1 MKKNTDA
8 ENLSV
13 KINAFKKKHG
23 NGLSAQEPQSPQSGA
38 AKGFQFCIEF
48 ISGVLVALAIGF
60 FLDKV
65 FSSFPICLAVC
76 AVFGSAAGVLNV
88 YRYAKTSEKENA

>member
-1 MKKNTDA
+1 MKKTSDI

-13 KINAFKKKHG
+13 KIDAFKKKHE
-23 NGLSAQEPQSPQSGA
+23 NRLPKAEVSSSQSGA
-38 AKGFQFCIEF
+38 ARGFQFCVEF

-65 FSSFPICLAVC
+65 FSSYPICLAVC

-88 YRYAKTSEKENA
+88 YRFSKVQEKGDA

>member
-1 MKKNTDA
+1 MKNSEA

-13 KINAFKKKHG
+13 KINAFKKKHSD
-23 NGLSAQEPQSPQSGA
+23 GLSARDPQTPQNGA

-60 FLDKV
+60 FLDEV

-88 YRYAKTSEKENA
+88 YRYAKTSEKGNA